1 MPPAIDRADI
11 QGDVLHAYG
20 NRYART
26 SYLLVGIP
34 DVARGRR
41 WLGGV
46 LDRVTTDAPW
56 NGKPPESTLNVALT
70 SAGLAALGVPDALG
84 ATFSDEFGQG
94 MAARAGVLGDTGISA
109 RDHWAGGLGTG
120 AAHALL
126 TVNALG
132 EEALQRAVAG
142 VEGGLAAEGLT
153 VVHRVD
159 AALLEGVREHFGYTD
174 GFAQPAIEGV
184 SEERAAGGGVPT
196 EGGGWRPL
204 ALGEFLL
211 GHEDEESRVDPR
223 RRLPSAPSDPLG
235 RNGTYMVW
243 RKLRQHVG
251 EFRAMLDA
259 AARLAPGG
267 REEVAAR
274 IVGRW
279 RDGSP
284 LMDFPDTQAPA
295 FDAAAPGANDFR
307 YGSDPGGRRC
317 PLGAH
322 IRRSNPRDALGFEG
336 RLTFR
341 HRMIRRGMPYGPP
354 LPEDAREDDGHER
367 GLVFVCFVAS
377 ISRQFESVQ
386 RQWLAD
392 GNAFHV
398 GRDSDF
404 LLGGTG
410 MVVQGD
416 PPFFLPPQGPF
427 VTTRGGEYLFVPGI
441 AALTAIAEGVTSA
454 VTPPR
459 AAAR

>member
-1 MPPAIDRADI
+1 MPAAIDRADI
-11 QGDVLHAYG
+11 QGDILRAYG

-26 SYLLVGIP
+26 SYLLIGIP

-46 LDRVTTDAPW
+46 VGRVTTDEPW
-56 NGKPPESTLNVALT
+56 NGAPPASTLNIALT
-70 SAGLAALGVPDALG
+70 DAGLAALGVPEATRQ
-84 ATFSDEFGQG
+84 TFSDEFRQG
-94 MAARAGVLGDTGISA
+94 MAGRAGVLGDTGVSS
-109 RDHWAGGLGTG
+109 RDNWADGLGTG
-120 AAHALL
+120 AAHVLV
-126 TVNALG
+126 TVNALDDD
-132 EEALQRAVAG
+132 ALERAVADL
-142 VEGGLAAEGLT
+142 EGTLAAQGLS

-159 AALLEGVREHFGYTD
+159 AALLPGVREHFGYKD
-174 GFAQPAIEGV
+174 GFAQPSIEGV
-184 SEERAAGGGVPT
+184 NEERAAGGGVPT

-223 RRLPSAPSDPLG
+223 RRLPSAPADLLG

-243 RKLRQHVG
+243 RRLRQHVDR
-251 EFRAMLDA
+251 FRDMLDA

-284 LMDFPDTQAPA
+284 LMDFPDGQPPE
-295 FDAAAPGANDFR
+295 FDATAPGANDFR
-307 YGSDPGGRRC
+307 YEADPGGRRC

-322 IRRSNPRDALGFEG
+322 IRRSNPRDALGFDG
-336 RLTFR
+336 KLTFR

-354 LPEDAREDDGHER
+354 LADDAREDDGHER

-392 GNAFHV
+392 GNAFHL
-398 GRDSDF
+398 GGDSDF

-416 PPFFLPPQGPF
+416 PPFFLAPQAPF

-441 AALTAIAEGVTSA
+441 TALAAIAQGVA
-454 VTPPR
+454 G
-459 AAAR
+459 